1 MLSSHRWCSWK
12 LAMPNSR
19 CLQVLGAFAQ
29 LVKVQLPAV
38 GAELPKVGNWAN
50 WANWLVNF
58 ANQWRNIMNQTQP
71 SLFGR
76 VSMISRR
83 EKCCCH
89 EADDGSWGL
98 AINHGEMWCDFQKMR
113 ISQSTFGYAA
123 SHGLEPRKSDIW
135 NLAWLDISSKALHL
149 PYICRFNGR
158 NFKNTHGLNLLW
170 QAPVLRSEGG
180 LLNCT
185 LRRGQ
190 TWNILEP
197 IFKSSEV
204 KLIFWSFC
212 NQLQSNYQVYQF
224 LLLSLLSDL

>member
-1 MLSSHRWCSWK
+1 
-12 LAMPNSR
+12 
-19 CLQVLGAFAQ
+19 
-29 LVKVQLPAV
+29 
-38 GAELPKVGNWAN
+38 
-50 WANWLVNF
+50 
-58 ANQWRNIMNQTQP
+58 
-71 SLFGR
+71 
-76 VSMISRR
+76 
-83 EKCCCH
+83 
-89 EADDGSWGL
+89 
-98 AINHGEMWCDFQKMR
+98 
-113 ISQSTFGYAA
+113 
-123 SHGLEPRKSDIW
+123 
-135 NLAWLDISSKALHL
+135 L